1 MDGDERIV
9 FEDGE
14 YLVTVVED
22 EPFWLWTIYREDA
35 ELQTGVSITEKSAC
49 SASITILRYF
59 QGRL

>member
-1 MDGDERIV
+1 MDGIERIV

-22 EPFWLWTIYREDA
+22 EPFWLWTIYRDDD
-35 ELQTGVSITEKSAC
+35 ELQTGVSISEKSAC